1 MRIFC
6 VNDQHLYLVVLI
18 QINLEV
24 TLMLCSS
31 DLHQKTLVFDWD
43 VIETFGWMRVLSS
56 QVVKLVAV
64 LIDHRDYMIELG
76 VVMIVQIK
84 QIHLELL
91 SVVTKSLVAE
101 VNLDVVRHC
110 ELVLSPLLKHI
121 LS

>member
-1 MRIFC
+1 
-6 VNDQHLYLVVLI
+6 
-18 QINLEV
+18 
-24 TLMLCSS
+24 
-31 DLHQKTLVFDWD
+31 
-43 VIETFGWMRVLSS
+43 MRVLSS

-64 LIDHRDYMIELG
+64 LIDHRDYMVELG